1 MRDKG
6 RRADWA
12 AIVLGFAVGLSWI
25 WHGMYGF
32 SGGMF
37 FLLGLGTIFAAVLSL
52 TRPAAIASELGVL
65 AAGAVLF
72 VLPWLLGF
80 THILAAA
87 ITAWVGGGL
96 LIALGVFGV
105 VMAAKT
111 HKRHPELAWNNHHD
125 AGVTTRT
132 P

>member
-37 FLLGLGTIFAAVLSL
+37 FLLGLGTIFAAVLS
-52 TRPAAIASELGVL
+52 
-65 AAGAVLF
+65 VLF